1 MNFCFKLLQE
11 LFMEPLRSYIKHSK
25 ECFIQ
30 FPNLQNKALPCFL
43 KPSSHC
49 LESGWNTIPHVWL
62 LPYVDHKGMFHKMI
76 NSKQRGEKK
85 KRPVLSKWVI
95 ACTLYVYFSFN
106 WSSWGTL
113 KQTRNACHLHTKSKN
128 SSWKINWHTLFHLD
142 SFKNYRPP
150 VEVMHVYKLLC
161 LGFLCDATAF
171 CRLS

>member
-30 FPNLQNKALPCFL
+30 FPNLQNKAVPRFL

-49 LESGWNTIPHVWL
+49 LESGWNNSSCLIITVCWPQG
-62 LPYVDHKGMFHKMI
+62 YVSQDD
-76 NSKQRGEKK
+76 QQQVERWKK
-85 KRPVLSKWVI
+85 KRAVLSKWVI